1 MGRCS
6 GLMEC
11 FSGPTIHGRASSYS
25 ATILGARIH
34 QLPVPRVANA
44 SLHTN
49 LLVVSPLK
57 SGQEQDK
64 PFSRHHSLFSPS
76 GARKAAHT
84 PSRWS
89 SRYVRYMYI
98 VHTTGISTAHARARD
113 TRTQDRP
120 Q

>member
-11 FSGPTIHGRASSYS
+11 FSGPTIHERASSYS

-57 SGQEQDK
+57 SGREQNK
-64 PFSRHHSLFSPS
+64 PFSRHHSLFSQF
-76 GARKAAHT
+76 GGCKAAHT